1 MLKQYLEAGQIVNT
15 HGVKGELVLEPW
27 ADSAEFLRDLPR
39 LWLDEGR
46 TDAGV
51 ISSRVHKGRLL
62 LTLQGVDT
70 KEKADAWRGRILYL
84 AREDARLE
92 KGTWFL
98 QDLIGLKAVDAHTG
112 REVGT
117 VAEVLTGPANDV
129 YRIVDEG
136 GREYLFPAVKPMIA
150 RIAPE
155 EGVVELLPI
164 PGIFDDGAEEVR
176 E

>member
-27 ADSAEFLRDLPR
+27 ADSAEFLRNLPR

-51 ISSRVHKGRLL
+51 LSSRVHKGRLL
-62 LTLQGVDT
+62 LTVQGVDT
-70 KEKADAWRGRILYL
+70 KEKADAWRGKVLYL
-84 AREDARLE
+84 AREDADLE
-92 KGTWFL
+92 EGTWFL
-98 QDLIGLKAVDAHTG
+98 EDLIGLKVVDAHTG
-112 REVGT
+112 REYGA

-129 YRIVDEG
+129 YRIVDAAG
-136 GREYLFPAVKPMIA
+136 KEYLFPGVEPMIA

-155 EGVVELLPI
+155 EGILEVTPI
-164 PGIFDDGAEEVR
+164 PGIFDDAAEEVR